1 MDPIT
6 LRAIERILVVLFG
19 GLAIVL
25 GYRLFLHVPERAEG
39 AGKVTLP
46 GGVSIFLTRLGPG
59 AFFALFGATVIALSF
74 RFTLSHSTEGLVPA
88 GATAVDSLPVSAYRE
103 QTTYISQGPALDL
116 ETRAIER
123 AQLRGHL
130 FLLNRLDGLLRSDLG
145 PEQRADLESALP
157 RIKLAAMRSV
167 WSEDWGDFA
176 RFRQWVEQEGA
187 SGPPPD
193 GLAQAAAFF
202 RHGD

>member
-25 GYRLFLHVPERAEG
+25 GYRLFLHVPERVEG
-39 AGKVTLP
+39 AGKITLP

-74 RFTLSHSTEGLVPA
+74 RFTLSQSTEARVSTLASTG
-88 GATAVDSLPVSAYRE
+88 DSVPVSSYRNE
-103 QTTYISQGPALDL
+103 TTYFSQSSDL
-116 ETRAIER
+116 GEETLAMER

-130 FLLNRLDGLLRSDLG
+130 FLLNRLDDLLRSDLA
-145 PEQRADLESALP
+145 PEQRADLESAIP

-167 WSEDWGDFA
+167 WSDEWGDFA

>member
-25 GYRLFLHVPERAEG
+25 GYRLFLHVPERVEG

-74 RFTLSHSTEGLVPA
+74 RFTLSQSTEAQVSTLSSTG
-88 GATAVDSLPVSAYRE
+88 DSVPVSSYRNE
-103 QTTYISQGPALDL
+103 TTYFSQSSDL
-116 ETRAIER
+116 GEETLAMER

-145 PEQRADLESALP
+145 QEQRADLESAIP

-167 WSEDWGDFA
+167 WSDDWGDFA

>member
-25 GYRLFLHVPERAEG
+25 GYRLFLHVPERVEG

-74 RFTLSHSTEGLVPA
+74 RFTLSQSTEARVPA
-88 GATAVDSLPVSAYRE
+88 LSSTGDSVPVSSYRNE
-103 QTTYISQGPALDL
+103 TTYFSQSSDL
-116 ETRAIER
+116 GEETLAMER

-130 FLLNRLDGLLRSDLG
+130 FLLNRLDDLLRSDLA
-145 PEQRADLESALP
+145 PEQRADLESAIP

-167 WSEDWGDFA
+167 WSDDWGDFA